1 MDTPGAIVI
10 ESVDVE
16 AVRWLGLLESVTVIV
31 GVLVPA
37 ALGVPE
43 MAPEELMVRPLG
55 SPLADQVYDGVP
67 PPAVMVAE

>member
-1 MDTPGAIVI
+1 MVIDNPAAIVI

-43 MAPEELMVRPLG
+43 IAPEELIVSPFG
-55 SPLADQVYDGVP
+55 SPVADQV
-67 PPAVMVAE
+67 